1 MHPWIFERMISFMS
15 ALILFALGLTLI
27 NSSSDTWQNQLDTR
41 KLEIAQLQSKAIE
54 QQIQRSLAG
63 AATLAA
69 HIHSLNGSDHD
80 FLEFS
85 ENIHRSLDPS
95 TRILIAPKGIVSQ
108 QYPTTPAAPPS
119 PHNFMENP
127 QTKAEAALAISS
139 NNMTAAAPVTIG
151 GSINSIVGISPI
163 FTHSESYIAALEPAT
178 EINSGTQ
185 FWGFAAA
192 VIDLQKLL
200 QSTDLNTLNSKGFG
214 YKLWRLSP
222 ATNSEQIIAGDP
234 DSDRY
239 QGTRTSIQLPNN
251 YWFLDVFHRGS
262 GIPMEVVS
270 GFYLV
275 NLVFSA
281 LAGYLLYVQ
290 LIRPKQ
296 LKEQVQQ
303 STKKL
308 TQQSLQLEH
317 QNRILINDQLELKKL
332 TNAVEQSGNS
342 TFITDTSGI
351 IQYANPRF
359 CEVTG
364 FNLAELLGSTPRLIK
379 SPFTTDKQHA
389 LLWQTIKQ
397 GERWYGEIRNQR
409 KDGELYWSL
418 MSVSPIFDDY
428 GNINSYVCVSDDIT
442 SNKETQLR
450 YQRLALEDP
459 LTGLS
464 NRRHFMQQVDHLLLE
479 ISRHKRLGA
488 IFYIDLDNFK
498 PINDQFG
505 HDTGDAVLQFV
516 AHTITT
522 SVRKSDITARLGGDE
537 FTLLLTDVKSLEEV
551 LHIADKL
558 LDGLIKTIDIEG
570 HMVDISASIGI
581 SMINTGSESTRQ
593 ILHQADS
600 ALYRSK
606 KTGRGNYSLYNHDDD
621 HRRMPDKKKETE
633 ELTD

>member
-1 MHPWIFERMISFMS
+1 MHPWIFERMTSFIS
-15 ALILFALGLTLI
+15 ALILFTLGLALI
-27 NSSSDTWQNQLDTR
+27 NNTSDTWQDQLDTR

-85 ENIHRSLDPS
+85 ENIHRSLDPH
-95 TRILIAPKGIVSQ
+95 TRILIAPKGIVTQ
-108 QYPTTPAAPPS
+108 QYPATPAGPS
-119 PHNFMENP
+119 LHHFMENP
-127 QTKAEAALAISS
+127 QTRAEALLAISS
-139 NNMTAAAPVTIG
+139 NKMTAAAPVSID
-151 GSINSIVGISPI
+151 GSNNTIVGISPI
-163 FTHSESYIAALEPAT
+163 FTHSDTYLSTQDPAT
-178 EINSGTQ
+178 EIKSGTH

-192 VIDLQKLL
+192 VIDLQNLL
-200 QSTDLNTLNSKGFG
+200 QSTELNALNSKGFG
-214 YKLWRLSP
+214 YKLWRLSL
-222 ATNSEQIIAGDP
+222 ATNSEQVIAGDP

-239 QGTRTSIQLPNN
+239 QGTRTSIRLPNN

-270 GFYLV
+270 GFYLA
-275 NLVFSA
+275 NLLFSA

-290 LIRPKQ
+290 LIRPKE
-296 LKEQVQQ
+296 LKAQVLQ

-308 TQQSLQLEH
+308 TQQSLQLEN
-317 QNRILINDQLELKKL
+317 QNRQLINDQLELKKL

-342 TFITDTSGI
+342 TFITDTKGI

-364 FNLAELLGSTPRLIK
+364 FNLAELLGNTPRLIK

-389 LLWQTIKQ
+389 LLWQTIKK

-418 MSVSPIFDDY
+418 MSVSPIFDDE
-428 GNINSYVCVSDDIT
+428 GVINSYVCVSDDIT

-459 LTGLS
+459 LTRLS
-464 NRRHFMQQVDHLLLE
+464 NRRHFMQQVDHFLLE
-479 ISRHKRLGA
+479 ISRHNRLGA
-488 IFYIDLDNFK
+488 VFYIDLDNFK

-516 AHTITT
+516 AHIITT
-522 SVRKSDITARLGGDE
+522 SVRKSDVTARLGGDE
-537 FTLLLTDVKSLEEV
+537 FTLLLTDVNSLEEV

-558 LDGLIKTIDIEG
+558 LKGLTQTTNIEG
-570 HMVDISASIGI
+570 NMVDISASIGI
-581 SMINTGSESTRQ
+581 SLINNGCESSRQ

-606 KTGRGNYSLYNHDDD
+606 KTGRGNYSLYSHDDD
-621 HRRMPDKKKETE
+621 HRTIPDEKKETE